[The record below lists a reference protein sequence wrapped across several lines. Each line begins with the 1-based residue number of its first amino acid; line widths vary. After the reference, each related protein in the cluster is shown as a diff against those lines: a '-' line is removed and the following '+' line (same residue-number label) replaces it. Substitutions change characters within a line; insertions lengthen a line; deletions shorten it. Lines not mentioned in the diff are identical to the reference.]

1 MKKRIPIKSFNL
13 WTCFQ
18 YQNFLNEQDILSLKF
33 LKFPAQTNFLMN
45 ENFELPYQL
54 VELYSSY

>member
-45 ENFELPYQL
+45 ENFEL
-54 VELYSSY
+54 S